1 MERLFN
7 AYLGRT
13 IGIRDTFVWRP
24 LKENLP
30 SGKATTKGPKRQDPS
45 VCFYHGILL
54 GILGFKSGWYVRSNK
69 EAGNGYR
76 DIQIQ
81 VEDADIGIIIEVKYA
96 EDGDYDT
103 VCQKALEQI
112 EAGDY
117 AAELAADGLQRIL
130 RYGIVCYKKRCKVL
144 MAKR

>member
-1 MERLFN
+1 M
-7 AYLGRT
+7 
-13 IGIRDTFVWRP
+13 
-24 LKENLP
+24 
-30 SGKATTKGPKRQDPS
+30 
-45 VCFYHGILL
+45 
-54 GILGFKSGWYVRSNK
+54 RSNK